1 MDSIGALGVG
11 QPYTISTFPLQ
22 MVHAMAK
29 EQGLGPAA
37 ELAQGMVP
45 IPLIRAALL
54 HASQPQQERIRAL
67 LAQLA

>member
-1 MDSIGALGVG
+1 MD
-11 QPYTISTFPLQ
+11 QPRHIVHHFPLQ

-54 HASQPQQERIRAL
+54 HASQSQQERIRAL
-67 LAQLA
+67 LARLA

>member
-1 MDSIGALGVG
+1 
-11 QPYTISTFPLQ
+11 

-37 ELAQGMVP
+37 ELARGMVP